1 MAERPRGKQP
11 IRFDSGRGRDDS
23 VRRAPPPRP
32 PIQYTQSG
40 NMKGYEEEIMPP
52 RPVHT
57 PVDNGI
63 EFPTQPR
70 QTPPAG
76 RRRPTQRKGQPQRN
90 GSPRRPARKNQ
101 AARPLQSAARR
112 EGTKKRKITRAM
124 LRRRRLY
131 RRLTAL
137 LLLVAVVA
145 AGIYLTMTMLFK
157 ISAIEVRN
165 AEGELLQQA
174 GAYSSEEVLQV
185 LGLQL
190 EENIFSF
197 SAEEKEAILE
207 QQLPLLEQIDVIR
220 RYPGTVEVRVTPAVP
235 TYAIQTSAGWLTI
248 SANLKVISSGAEQP
262 DLPVLYGG
270 EPASTQPGVQL
281 SYLTPAAE
289 GEAASG
295 SAAASQTEGEQTDT
309 RLEVLQTILGVL
321 SERGLLAGVTRIEF
335 EDPEQIA
342 FLYEDRISVLL
353 GTLNGLDYKMD
364 YTQYLL
370 LNTDGKGCAPTDT
383 GALDCSHLKTD
394 GTLQAIFAQG
404 EPELPSGYVV
414 PEPVPEPE
422 PPAVTADPAAQ
433 PETTA
438 DPAAPETSGAET
450 TPETA
455 QPEAGQTQQT
465 ETNQ

>member
-1 MAERPRGKQP
+1 MAERPRSKQP
-11 IRFDSGRGRDDS
+11 IRFDSGQGRDDS

-40 NMKGYEEEIMPP
+40 NMKGYEDEFMPS

-70 QTPPAG
+70 QAPSSG
-76 RRRPTQRKGQPQRN
+76 RRRPAQRKGQPQRN
-90 GSPRRPARKNQ
+90 GRPRRPVRKNQ
-101 AARPLQSAARR
+101 TARPPQSAARR

-157 ISAIEVRN
+157 ISAIEVRS

-174 GAYSSEEVLQV
+174 GAYSSEEVLQA

-197 SAEEKEAILE
+197 SAEEKEAALE

-281 SYLTPAAE
+281 SYLAPAAE

-295 SAAASQTEGEQTDT
+295 STAASQTEGEQTDT

-383 GALDCSHLKTD
+383 GALDCSHLRTD

-414 PEPVPEPE
+414 PEPVPET
-422 PPAVTADPAAQ
+422 PAETADPAAQ

-438 DPAAPETSGAET
+438 DPAAPEASGAET

-455 QPEAGQTQQT
+455 QLEAGQTQQT

>member
-101 AARPLQSAARR
+101 AARPPQSAARR

-145 AGIYLTMTMLFK
+145 VGIYLTMTMLFK

-197 SAEEKEAILE
+197 SAEEKEA
-207 QQLPLLEQIDVIR
+207 R
-220 RYPGTVEVRVTPAVP
+220 RCPPTPSRP
-235 TYAIQTSAGWLTI
+235 RPAG
-248 SANLKVISSGAEQP
+248 
-262 DLPVLYGG
+262 
-270 EPASTQPGVQL
+270 
-281 SYLTPAAE
+281 
-289 GEAASG
+289 
-295 SAAASQTEGEQTDT
+295 
-309 RLEVLQTILGVL
+309 
-321 SERGLLAGVTRIEF
+321 
-335 EDPEQIA
+335 
-342 FLYEDRISVLL
+342 
-353 GTLNGLDYKMD
+353 
-364 YTQYLL
+364 
-370 LNTDGKGCAPTDT
+370 
-383 GALDCSHLKTD
+383 
-394 GTLQAIFAQG
+394 
-404 EPELPSGYVV
+404 
-414 PEPVPEPE
+414 
-422 PPAVTADPAAQ
+422 
-433 PETTA
+433 
-438 DPAAPETSGAET
+438 
-450 TPETA
+450 
-455 QPEAGQTQQT
+455 
-465 ETNQ
+465 